1 MQAAAILEQIIMI
14 LFGAI
19 TQTAESLG
27 AGVMALIE
35 NLFFT
40 GTGDAQ
46 QLSVF
51 AILTLVFSG
60 VALSIGLGRLILNW
74 LGNLGGGNL

>member
-1 MQAAAILEQIIMI
+1 MQASAILEQIISI

-27 AGVMALIE
+27 SGVTALIE

-40 GTGDAQ
+40 GTGDSKS
-46 QLSVF
+46 LSVF
-51 AILTLVFSG
+51 AILTLVFAG
-60 VALSIGLGRLILNW
+60 VALAIGLGRLILNW
-74 LGNLGGGNL
+74 LGGLGASNL

>member
-1 MQAAAILEQIIMI
+1 MQASAILEQIITI

-27 AGVMALIE
+27 EGVMALIDG
-35 NLFFT
+35 LFFT
-40 GTGDAQ
+40 GTGDSQ

-51 AILTLVFSG
+51 AILTLVFAG
-60 VALSIGLGRLILNW
+60 VALSLSLGRLILNW
-74 LGNLGGGNL
+74 LGGLGAGNL